1 MKPES
6 SSYRKAGGALLAVG
20 VVEIGIL
27 FLGPYAVTEVSLRLF
42 PPAMLALAVGFLGT
56 WLIFGNGKPAD
67 RRGRAVRLYA
77 ESLLSVGLLFFLFRY
92 IFAANANMDYVQRFI
107 ASGGELNLAIDTS
120 TERTIVALRFGPSL
134 LSVFLLYLFFAAR
147 QHRYELLLTL
157 LSVGLSTLS
166 LPSAIS
172 TSGIGVLGWIGIVPL
187 LFVLWRGNLKTILF
201 YGVTYGVLTTVSVN
215 YWLGTFSLVSLGAVT
230 VIYLVYYTVFMLVFG
245 TVILLFRDSSPALR
259 VFLTA
264 ALWTMFEYVRSV
276 GFLAYPW
283 GLVAHSQYTNL
294 WLIQISEITGVWGVT
309 FNVVLFA

>member
-264 ALWTMFEYVRSV
+264 SSRKS
-276 GFLAYPW
+276 YPRAQPEN
-283 GLVAHSQYTNL
+283 GR
-294 WLIQISEITGVWGVT
+294 
-309 FNVVLFA
+309 